1 MIKEL
6 STMAIAAVLT
16 TNITNNFHMV
26 MDGAK
31 SITGAYQTAG
41 QFNDPDGFMRHI
53 AKDQA
58 GLQRVADK
66 VATIDIAKEVG
77 PFGVIVAK

>member
-6 STMAIAAVLT
+6 STMALAAVLT

-41 QFNDPDGFMRHI
+41 QFNDPDSFMTHVK
-53 AKDQA
+53 KDQA
-58 GLQRVADK
+58 GLERVANK
-66 VATIDIAKEVG
+66 VATIDLSQEVG